1 MHLPRHPIPFRRA
14 ATAAAALLILA
25 GCASAPK
32 PLRGEWA
39 ALQPQAAGDTDL
51 GASVRWGGRVVEVR
65 PDPESTC
72 FDLIAQPL
80 GSNGAPAG
88 GDVSL
93 GRFRACRAGFY
104 DPALFT
110 PNREMTFTGRLAAFD
125 TARIGE
131 REVRLP
137 RLDAEVVFL
146 WPERR
151 EVDVIIDRRPFW
163 W

>member
-1 MHLPRHPIPFRRA
+1 MHRPNRLLPRVA
-14 ATAAAALLILA
+14 VLAAAVLGLA
-25 GCASAPK
+25 GCVSAPQ
-32 PLRGEWA
+32 PLRGEWR
-39 ALQPQAAGDTDL
+39 ALQPHAAVDTDL
-51 GASVRWGGRVVEVR
+51 GASVRWGGRVVDVR
-65 PDPESTC
+65 PGAEATC

-80 GSNGAPAG
+80 AANAAPVG
-88 GDVSL
+88 GDLSL

-104 DPALFT
+104 DPALFA
-110 PNREMTFTGRLAAFD
+110 PNREMTFTGRLAGFD

-151 EVDVIIDRRPFW
+151 EVDVVIERSPW

>member
-1 MHLPRHPIPFRRA
+1 MHRPNRSLA
-14 ATAAAALLILA
+14 CATVLAVAVSGLA
-25 GCASAPK
+25 GCVSTPQ
-32 PLRGEWA
+32 PLRGEWS
-39 ALQPQAAGDTDL
+39 ALQPHAAVDTDL
-51 GASVRWGGRVVEVR
+51 GQRVRWGGRVVEVR
-65 PDPESTC
+65 PGAEATC

-80 GSNGAPAG
+80 AANAAPAG
-88 GDVSL
+88 GDLSL

-104 DPALFT
+104 DPALFA
-110 PNREMTFTGRLAAFD
+110 PNREMTFTGRLAGFD

-146 WPERR
+146 WPQRR
-151 EVDVIIDRRPFW
+151 EVDVVVVERSPW